1 MKTSQVAAVL
11 VPVATVNAQWW
22 GGAPQCA
29 SSCMSSAWNN
39 PTSWPE
45 PTSLCA
51 GGTPAV
57 ATCVQSACAA
67 TPTVWS
73 SYSSLSSSLCSKYA
87 SCTSG
92 GTGAVRTITATG
104 GTWNGG
110 WWNDAN
116 KWGGPDGKGWN
127 GNGKGGWKRDGPHGF
142 GGPGGKDWPKTL
154 TSGQVYT
161 VTGCDWNDGY
171 WGGFGWGVGKGG
183 PWGWGTGW
191 TAQATSTGMV
201 TKTWTAGGSAFTTT
215 APATFAVAVSG
226 SVTSTA
232 TLGLAQQA
240 EATGTPGTPGT
251 PAPNAAAGSNSGVK
265 VAGAALAGFVG
276 VALAL

>member
-1 MKTSQVAAVL
+1 
-11 VPVATVNAQWW
+11 
-22 GGAPQCA
+22 
-29 SSCMSSAWNN
+29 MSSAWSN

-45 PTSLCA
+45 PTSLCS
-51 GGTPAV
+51 GGKTAV
-57 ATCVQSACAA
+57 ADCVQSACTA

-87 SCTSG
+87 SCTSA
-92 GTGAVRTITATG
+92 GTNAVRTVTATG

-116 KWGGPDGKGWN
+116 KWGGP
-127 GNGKGGWKRDGPHGF
+127 WKRDGPGGGAHGF
-142 GGPGGKDWPKTL
+142 GGPGGPGGPGANSNWPKTL

-191 TAQATSTGMV
+191 TAHATSTGIV
-201 TKTWTAGGSAFTTT
+201 TRTYTAGGTVYTTT
-215 APATFAVAVSG
+215 GPATIAVAVSG

-232 TLGLAQQA
+232 TLGLAQV
-240 EATGTPGTPGT
+240 EATGTPAPGGAT
-251 PAPNAAAGSNSGVK
+251 GGSSGGSNAAVK
-265 VAGAALAGFVG
+265 AAGAALAGFVG